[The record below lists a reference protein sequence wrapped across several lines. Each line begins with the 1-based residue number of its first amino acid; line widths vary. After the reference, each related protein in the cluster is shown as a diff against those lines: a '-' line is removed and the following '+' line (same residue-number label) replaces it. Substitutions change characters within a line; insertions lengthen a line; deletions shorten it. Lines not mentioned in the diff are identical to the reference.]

1 MSQEDKSKIKLSEH
15 LNIKEVKELIEKNT
29 KLSDS
34 QMEQHINNNK
44 IKDFKVPEAYF
55 KQA

>member
-55 KQA
+55 K